1 MQKAKNIKLL
11 KNNKAGRLIL
21 PDSKTLQSFNNEDIV
36 ILVQGYRSRLMHVC
50 LKFDGDTGTI
60 LFSIGET
67 WKLG

>member
-36 ILVQGYRSRLMHVC
+36 ILV
-50 LKFDGDTGTI
+50 
-60 LFSIGET
+60 
-67 WKLG
+67 